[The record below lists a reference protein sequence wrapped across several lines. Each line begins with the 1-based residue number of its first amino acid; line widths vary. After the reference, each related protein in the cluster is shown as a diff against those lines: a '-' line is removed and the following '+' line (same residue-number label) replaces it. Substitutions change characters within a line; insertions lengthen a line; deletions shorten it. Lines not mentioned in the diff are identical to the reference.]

1 MTNPVQRP
9 SLFWFRRDL
18 RLEGNPALAQAA
30 ALGAPLALVFVA
42 DPDDLPGGAGLWWR
56 DLSLARLQADLA
68 RRGQCLHLVE
78 GSPLDCIP
86 RLATSLRAEHVFWN
100 KLHEPKA
107 LALEADLKR
116 LLDSVGINV
125 TQAESALLFPPG
137 SVLNK
142 SGQPFRVFT
151 PFWKTCRPR
160 LKPGKSFPLPAR
172 FPPAAPLTG
181 YAPYRLAV
189 EADWA
194 KGFALFWT
202 PGEDGAQQRLKDFI
216 SDKLSDYA
224 TLRDRPDID
233 GTSRLSPHLHWGEI
247 GPAQI
252 LTAIETARSKR
263 NLNEGGIEKF
273 LSELG
278 WREFAH
284 HLLDQFPQLG
294 SLEFKTDFRSHPWK
308 SDPEALRA
316 WQQGRTGFPIVDA
329 GMRQLWATGWM
340 HNRVRMIAAS
350 FMVKQLQIDWRLGLD
365 WFNDTLLDADLANN
379 AAGWQWVAGT
389 GADAAPYFRIF
400 NPILQGRKFDPK
412 GDYVRRWVPEIAH
425 LDAESIHDPWQRPD
439 ESIRHYP
446 PPLVDLAKARTNAL
460 AARKHRPT
468 C

>member
-1 MTNPVQRP
+1 MTSHAQRP

-56 DLSLARLQADLA
+56 DRSLTRLQADLI
-68 RRGQCLHLVE
+68 RRGQILHLVE
-78 GSPLDCIP
+78 GGPLDCIP
-86 RLATSLRAEHVFWN
+86 RLAASLRAGHVFWN

-107 LALEADLKR
+107 LAQGAALER
-116 LLDSVGINV
+116 LLDSNGIGV

-142 SGQPFRVFT
+142 SGQPFRIFT
-151 PFWKTCRPR
+151 PFWKACRPGLR
-160 LKPGKSFPLPAR
+160 AGKSISLPAR
-172 FPPAAPLTG
+172 LPPAATLTDYG
-181 YAPYRLAV
+181 PYRLSG
-189 EADWA
+189 EPDWTR
-194 KGFALFWT
+194 GFRKVWT
-202 PGEDGAQQRLKDFI
+202 PGEEGAQRRLQDFI
-216 SDKLSDYA
+216 ADKLGDYA
-224 TLRDRPDID
+224 MLRDRPDLE

-252 LTAIETARSKR
+252 LTALDAARSR
-263 NLNEGGIEKF
+263 QALNEKGVEKF

-284 HLLDQFPQLG
+284 HLLAQFPRLD
-294 SLEFKTDFRSHPWK
+294 SLEFKPGFREHPWR
-308 SDPEALRA
+308 SDRRLLLA

-329 GMRQLWATGWM
+329 GMRQLWASGWM

-350 FMVKQLQIDWRLGLD
+350 FLVKQLQIDWRLGLD

-400 NPILQGRKFDPK
+400 NPVLQGRKFDPK
-412 GDYVRRWVPEIAH
+412 GDYVRHWVPEIAP
-425 LDAESIHDPWQRPD
+425 LDTKAIHEPWLAVSAPPH
-439 ESIRHYP
+439 SYP
-446 PPLVDLAKARTNAL
+446 PPLVDLAKARADAL
-460 AARKHRPT
+460 AVRKHRPI